1 MNFKLFLC
9 VIVTITIMPIISIG
23 QSRRWEEKK
32 EESQSYSGPIDE
44 NMALFRGRVPTPYKF
59 LHKGTYY
66 AYKKEFIDGTLK
78 YNGVE
83 YQDILM
89 NLNSHLDE
97 MYVMSKSSSRTI
109 VLNPDFFEFAHF
121 DSGYYIYVRNA
132 QIADGYY
139 EILYSGK
146 VSLYKKNIKVFSEK
160 IGDYVDA
167 QTNSRIIR
175 SFTSADLYYLKKDGK
190 FYPIKKRSS
199 IISLFK
205 SNRQEIRRF
214 IRENNLNSRE
224 GKTIDYIYAK
234 IVEYADNL

>member
-1 MNFKLFLC
+1 M
-9 VIVTITIMPIISIG
+9 IMLLPLISIG
-23 QSRRWEEKK
+23 QNRRWEEQK
-32 EESQSYSGPIDE
+32 ELPQSYSGPIDE

-83 YQDILM
+83 YHNVLM

-97 MYVMSKSSSRTI
+97 MYVMSRSSSRVI
-109 VLNPDFFEFAHF
+109 VLNPDFFEFASF
-121 DSGYYIYVRNA
+121 DNGYYLYLKDLPIEN
-132 QIADGYY
+132 GYY

-146 VSLYKKNIKVFSEK
+146 VSLYKKNIKEFSEK

-190 FYPIKKRSS
+190 FHPIKKRSTLLS
-199 IISLFK
+199 FFKKDRSL
-205 SNRQEIRRF
+205 IRKF
-214 IRENNLNSRE
+214 IRENNLNKSE
-224 GKTIDYIYAK
+224 GKNIDYIYAK